1 MENWFK
7 KYFTLVFS
15 ILLSCNENSKI
26 KNNLDDK
33 TNEAKILLFG
43 KTRII
48 SEKISTDDSENLK
61 LTIIN
66 PNSYKYYLTINSDT
80 FYIFDLNKNYKP
92 EIIYIPKF
100 DKPIQIIELST
111 NKNEEIEYIDLPDE
125 DLENYYGQDEF
136 QLTDSVIIRKYPISK
151 NSQDSN
157 NLGFKTIIYK
167 LSKTNELYQK
177 KSI

>member
-1 MENWFK
+1 MANWFN
-7 KYFTLVFS
+7 KYFLLVFS

-26 KNNLDDK
+26 KNNIEDK
-33 TNEAKILLFG
+33 TDNAKILLFG

-48 SEKISTDDSENLK
+48 SEKISTDESENLK
-61 LTIIN
+61 ITIIN

-92 EIIYIPKF
+92 ELIYFPKF

-125 DLENYYGQDEF
+125 DLENYFGHDEF
-136 QLTDSVIIRKYPISK
+136 QLTDSVIIRKFPL
-151 NSQDSN
+151 SN
-157 NLGFKTIIYK
+157 NNLQSGNLAIKTIIYK
-167 LSKTNELYQK
+167 LSKTNELYQN
-177 KSI
+177 